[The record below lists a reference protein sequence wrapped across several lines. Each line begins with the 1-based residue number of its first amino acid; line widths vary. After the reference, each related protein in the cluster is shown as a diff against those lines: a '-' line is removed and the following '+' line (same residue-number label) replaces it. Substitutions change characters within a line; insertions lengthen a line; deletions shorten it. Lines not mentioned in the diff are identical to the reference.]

1 MATQAKSGD
10 TVQVHYTGRL
20 TDGTLFDSSQG
31 REPLEF
37 EVGSGMVIPG
47 FDNGVAGMNVGEKK
61 TIHIPANDAYGP
73 VQAEMIIR
81 IPRAEIPADL
91 PLEVGTQLNMHQDG
105 SGQVIPVTVSELTA
119 DTVTLDANHVLAGKD
134 LVFEVE
140 LVGVK

>member
-1 MATQAKSGD
+1 MAIQAKSGD

-31 REPLEF
+31 RDPLEF
-37 EVGSGMVIPG
+37 ELGSGMVIPG
-47 FDNGVAGMNVGEKK
+47 FDTGIAGMNVGEKK
-61 TIHIPANDAYGP
+61 TIHIPADDAYGP
-73 VQAEMIIR
+73 VEDDRIIR

-105 SGQVIPVTVSELTA
+105 SPQVIPVTVTELTA

-140 LVGVK
+140 LVNVK

>member
-1 MATQAKSGD
+1 MAQAKSGD

-20 TDGTLFDSSQG
+20 DDGTVFDSSKG

-37 EVGSGMVIPG
+37 QVGSGMVIPG

-61 TIHIPANDAYGP
+61 TIQIPADDAYGP
-73 VQAEMIIR
+73 VQDEMIIK
-81 IPRAEIPADL
+81 IPRADIPADI

-105 SGQVIPVTVSELTA
+105 VGQVIPVTVTDVTA
-119 DTVTLDANHVLAGKD
+119 DTVILDANHVLAGKD

>member
-20 TDGTLFDSSQG
+20 TDGTLFDSSEG
-31 REPLEF
+31 RDPLEF
-37 EVGSGMVIPG
+37 ELGSGMVIPG
-47 FDNGVAGMNVGEKK
+47 FDTGIAGMNVGEKK
-61 TIHIPANDAYGP
+61 TIHIPADDAYGP
-73 VQAEMIIR
+73 VEEDRIIQ
-81 IPRAEIPADL
+81 IPRTDIPADL

-105 SGQVIPVTVSELTA
+105 SPQVIPVTITEVTA

-140 LVGVK
+140 LVNVK

>member
-20 TDGTLFDSSQG
+20 TDGTLFDSSEG
-31 REPLEF
+31 RDPLEF
-37 EVGSGMVIPG
+37 ELGSGMVIPG
-47 FDNGVAGMNVGEKK
+47 FDTGIAGMNVGEKK
-61 TIHIPANDAYGP
+61 TIHIPADDAYGP
-73 VQAEMIIR
+73 VEEDRIIQ
-81 IPRAEIPADL
+81 IPRTDIPADL

-105 SGQVIPVTVSELTA
+105 SPQVIPVTITEVTA

>member
-20 TDGTLFDSSQG
+20 TDGTLFDSSEG
-31 REPLEF
+31 RDPLEF
-37 EVGSGMVIPG
+37 QVGSGMVIPG

-61 TIHIPANDAYGP
+61 TIHIPADDAYGP
-73 VQAEMIIR
+73 VEEDRIIQ
-81 IPRAEIPADL
+81 IPRTDIPADL

-105 SGQVIPVTVSELTA
+105 SPQVIPVTITNVTA